1 MNRAEWRVVGQQYD
15 QPLDLTPVTEMDMVA
30 EVAAA
35 VGARGGF
42 IARIVTEGCHQLRCV
57 IIAFAVGKIWQL
69 HVNPRK
75 FRAAMET
82 KGSIAVPVSRF
93 HG

>member
-1 MNRAEWRVVGQQYD
+1 MGKQHD
-15 QPLDLTPVTEMDMVA
+15 QPLDLAPVAEMDMVA

-42 IARIVTEGCHQLRCV
+42 IARIVTKGRHQFRRIL
-57 IIAFAVGKIWQL
+57 IALAVGKIWQL

-75 FRAAMET
+75 NLAAMGN